1 VEVINNYQ
9 KKIEIRLHHV
19 NKYKPFFNGSKTIH
33 IYVVLLIL
41 SNFVLFLTVS
51 ILVEYRCSN
60 RYVNIFDTMT
70 FDQMSSVQ
78 VRVFHLL

>member
-1 VEVINNYQ
+1 MSKKSSSKENYVLLQ
-9 KKIEIRLHHV
+9 K
-19 NKYKPFFNGSKTIH
+19 NQNGLKTIH

-41 SNFVLFLTVS
+41 SNFVLFLPVS

-70 FDQMSSVQ
+70 FDQMSSV
-78 VRVFHLL
+78 

>member
-1 VEVINNYQ
+1 MSKKSSSKEDDVLLQ
-9 KKIEIRLHHV
+9 K
-19 NKYKPFFNGSKTIH
+19 NQNGSKTIH

-78 VRVFHLL
+78 VRKV